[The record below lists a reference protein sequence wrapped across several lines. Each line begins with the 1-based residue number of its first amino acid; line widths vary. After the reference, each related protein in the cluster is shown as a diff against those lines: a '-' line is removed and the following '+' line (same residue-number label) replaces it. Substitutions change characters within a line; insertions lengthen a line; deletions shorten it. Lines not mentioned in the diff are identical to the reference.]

1 MTSKSIFLR
10 SSVDKD
16 EASRDGGSQRDISIF
31 FFIYKFSYSF
41 LYVLFS
47 QTQYLVERHGDTL
60 LPQYLGMYRLTVEGV
75 ETYMLVMR
83 SVFSCTLPVHRK
95 YDLKGSTIDRQAT
108 DKEKVGTCSVS
119 KFTSFV

>member
-1 MTSKSIFLR
+1 MFC
-10 SSVDKD
+10 
-16 EASRDGGSQRDISIF
+16 
-31 FFIYKFSYSF
+31 
-41 LYVLFS
+41 FS

-83 SVFSCTLPVHRK
+83 SVFSALPVHKK

-108 DKEKVGTCSVS
+108 DKEKVGIWSVRKCEHKTRES
-119 KFTSFV
+119 SCKDTQKVLCRYCIAW